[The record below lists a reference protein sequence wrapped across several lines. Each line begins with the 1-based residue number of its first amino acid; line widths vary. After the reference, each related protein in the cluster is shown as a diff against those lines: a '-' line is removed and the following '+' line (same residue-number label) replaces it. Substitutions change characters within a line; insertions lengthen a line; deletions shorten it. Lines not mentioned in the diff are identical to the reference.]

1 MRQELIDE
9 CLERIWVLAEAG
21 PLSPDALL
29 ARHPHF
35 LTEENLQ
42 VLRELGLVDLS
53 PGQVRLTSM
62 GRTKARE
69 IVRSH
74 RLAERLLVDV
84 LGMDDRRI
92 EEEACTFEHNLTPG
106 IVDSICT
113 LLGHPRFCPHQQP
126 IPDGECCR
134 RELDSVAA
142 LVTAL
147 SALRVG
153 ETATVAY
160 LNSTNFPRI
169 KKLYAFGIVPG
180 VTVELLQ
187 RSPAYV
193 LKVEETQV
201 ALESCLAEDI
211 FVRRCPNG
219 R

>member
-9 CLERIWVLAEAG
+9 CLERIWVMEEVG
-21 PLSPDALL
+21 TCSPEKLL

-35 LTEENLQ
+35 LSEENLQ
-42 VLRELGLVDLS
+42 ELERLGLAERQ
-53 PGQVRLTSM
+53 PGRVSLTAAGRL
-62 GRTKARE
+62 RARD

-84 LGMDDRRI
+84 LGMDDHQI

-113 LLGHPRFCPHQQP
+113 LLGHPRFCPHQKP

-147 SALRVG
+147 PALQLGDR
-153 ETATVAY
+153 ATVAY
-160 LNSTNFPRI
+160 LNSTNYPRI

-180 VTVELLQ
+180 VTVELIQ

-201 ALESCLAEDI
+201 ALEPCIAGDI
-211 FVRRCPNG
+211 FVRRCQNH

>member
-9 CLERIWVLAEAG
+9 CLERIWVLSEG
-21 PLSPDALL
+21 GLLTPEALL

-35 LTEENLQ
+35 LTEDNLQ
-42 VLRELGLVDLS
+42 ELQQLGLLELS
-53 PGQVRLTSM
+53 PGQVRLTPA
-62 GRTKARE
+62 GRAKARE

-113 LLGHPRFCPHQQP
+113 LLGHPRFCPHQKP

-134 RELDSVAA
+134 RELDSVVA

-147 SALRVG
+147 STLHVG
-153 ETATVAY
+153 EKATVAY
-160 LNSTNFPRI
+160 LNSTNYPRI

-201 ALESCLAEDI
+201 ALETCLAADI